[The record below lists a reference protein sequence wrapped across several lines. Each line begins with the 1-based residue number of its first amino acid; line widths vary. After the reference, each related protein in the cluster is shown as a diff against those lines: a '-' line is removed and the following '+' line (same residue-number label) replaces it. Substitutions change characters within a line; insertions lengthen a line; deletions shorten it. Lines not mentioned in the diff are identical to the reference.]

1 MSVAVSIFYPQLSR
15 LIGGSEDVSA
25 EGATVGEC
33 LADLERRHPGV
44 ERLLFDSRGR
54 LQKPVYV
61 FVNAEGMAKA
71 DLSQEVTERDRLI
84 VAVLATGG

>member
-1 MSVAVSIFYPQLSR
+1 MSVAVSIFYPELSR
-15 LIGGSEDVSA
+15 LIGGSEAVTA
-25 EGATVGEC
+25 EGGTVGEC

-54 LQKPVYV
+54 LQKAVYV
-61 FVNAEGMAKA
+61 FVNAEGMSKA
-71 DLSQEVTERDRLI
+71 DLSRNITDRDTLI